1 MMHRINQARRAYD
14 SAVSPGA
21 AGMQEALMQLV
32 GKVPLGQVA
41 NRGSGMPGQSM
52 VAGNLDRMA
61 ASDEMLALLKAMP
74 AAGAA
79 AVGGSA
85 LATAGDLVTGDES
98 MNRGMDLLGMGAG
111 GAAAYGINRGMDA
124 VGGTTKAGMALRL
137 AAGMGLGKLGSDA
150 TQGVVG
156 GMF

>member
-1 MMHRINQARRAYD
+1 MTSRIRRARAAIGGAGRDYNRMIT
-14 SAVSPGA
+14 PGA
-21 AGMQEALMQLV
+21 EGMQDALLR
-32 GKVPLGQVA
+32 LI
-41 NRGSGMPGQSM
+41 GSDGPAYPSM
-52 VAGNLDRMA
+52 RNKAKNFA

-137 AAGMGLGKLGSDA
+137 AAGMGLGKIGSDA
-150 TQGVVG
+150 TQGVFG
-156 GMF
+156 GMV

>member
-1 MMHRINQARRAYD
+1 MMNRINQARRAYD

-21 AGMQEALMQLV
+21 AGIQEALMQLV

-61 ASDEMLALLKAMP
+61 ASDEMLSLLKALP
-74 AAGAA
+74 AA
-79 AVGGSA
+79 AVVGGGLGASE
-85 LATAGDLVTGDES
+85 LVTGDDS
-98 MNRGMDLLGMGAG
+98 FANKGMDLLGMGAG
-111 GAAAYGINRGMDA
+111 AYGLNLGANRL
-124 VGGTTKAGMALRL
+124 GGTTKAGMALRI